1 MNNSTT
7 CLSRKWCRFLDRG
20 KAKNKQTKIKKT
32 LIGVK
37 TEEMKNRLTG
47 LKKEKIKNRLT
58 GFKTEDI
65 KQQKDSILPER
76 KS

>member
-1 MNNSTT
+1 M
-7 CLSRKWCRFLDRG
+7 
-20 KAKNKQTKIKKT
+20 
-32 LIGVK
+32 GVK

-47 LKKEKIKNRLT
+47 LKEEKIKNRLT

-65 KQQKDSILPER
+65 KQQKDSILLER